1 MEHYTERTGPG
12 QYRIRKEYLTI
23 AEEGCTGP
31 AADRLLKRAESA
43 KNGYRFFPVAIS
55 DVLFS
60 SFQSGPSSPSSRNT
74 SRATWAMG
82 RPPSMLRFWRARWA
96 ISSV

>member
-31 AADRLLKRAESA
+31 AADRLAAFERVYEQLAKDREKTEAQMEELRKQGRCGSA
-43 KNGYRFFPVAIS
+43 TFRKLMAKKVNLGNML
-55 DVLFS
+55 DTFS
-60 SFQSGPSSPSSRNT
+60 IYGIQ
-74 SRATWAMG
+74 
-82 RPPSMLRFWRARWA
+82 
-96 ISSV
+96 